1 MTIRYHYG
9 KHHAGY
15 VRSLNAMAQT
25 NQEIMSSTLEELIR
39 KSEGTVFNFAAQAWN
54 HAFFWESLSPSGGGT
69 PTGKIAEK
77 IAQSFTSFD
86 KFKEQFTTTATST
99 HTLMRGF

>member
-1 MTIRYHYG
+1 MGAFLQH
-9 KHHAGY
+9 
-15 VRSLNAMAQT
+15 SLHVFFCFPAMAQT